1 MTAYEKKETSK
12 PANSSM
18 DVDSNLKGKSDD
30 TATRQDQN
38 VSDSEDSVTTD
49 NIQAKSEETPIGNS
63 KYSGK
68 GYDEGT
74 RQIVYENRG

>member
-1 MTAYEKKETSK
+1 
-12 PANSSM
+12 M

-38 VSDSEDSVTTD
+38 VSDSKDSTVNPD
-49 NIQAKSEETPIGNS
+49 SQAKSEETPIGNS
-63 KYSGK
+63 KYSDK
-68 GYDEGT
+68 GYDEWT